1 VELQFKLP
9 CYNIGNVEFCRVK
22 SLNELLGL
30 KYKGFELENKT
41 LFRSVFGLLI
51 VLTLFFEGYIIDKQ
65 WFISIN
71 ILIMIVLGLA
81 FGRLF
86 VQILISG
93 GNTFL
98 RYYLSPIE
106 LPEIDQFCFQWLS
119 YFAIAFVVSTITKN
133 YVSSKSTL
141 IRMSLII
148 TKLIDSKDKYTSLHS
163 RNVSHYAYLIG
174 KEMKLSQKQCES
186 LSLGGLIHDIGKIG
200 VPDRILLK
208 SSKLTDEEYNIMKQ
222 HPVIGYEILKS
233 SKLLR
238 NRGILD
244 MVLYHHERFD
254 GQGYPYGLAGK
265 EIPLDSRIISVA
277 DAFDAMTSQRIYR
290 LGRTIDYAMNEI
302 RKHSGTQ
309 FDPQVVVAFLTILKK
324 GEVSVQQY
332 MKSVSD
338 L

>member
-1 VELQFKLP
+1 
-9 CYNIGNVEFCRVK
+9 
-22 SLNELLGL
+22 
-30 KYKGFELENKT
+30 
-41 LFRSVFGLLI
+41 
-51 VLTLFFEGYIIDKQ
+51 
-65 WFISIN
+65 
-71 ILIMIVLGLA
+71 
-81 FGRLF
+81 
-86 VQILISG
+86 
-93 GNTFL
+93 
-98 RYYLSPIE
+98 
-106 LPEIDQFCFQWLS
+106 
-119 YFAIAFVVSTITKN
+119 
-133 YVSSKSTL
+133 
-141 IRMSLII
+141 
-148 TKLIDSKDKYTSLHS
+148 
-163 RNVSHYAYLIG
+163 
-174 KEMKLSQKQCES
+174 
-186 LSLGGLIHDIGKIG
+186 
-200 VPDRILLK
+200 
-208 SSKLTDEEYNIMKQ
+208 MKQ

>member
-1 VELQFKLP
+1 MELQFKLP
-9 CYNIGNVEFCRVK
+9 CYNIDNVEFCRVK

-41 LFRSVFGLLI
+41 LFRSVFGLLV

-186 LSLGGLIHDIGKIG
+186 LSLGGLIHDIGK
-200 VPDRILLK
+200 
-208 SSKLTDEEYNIMKQ
+208 
-222 HPVIGYEILKS
+222 
-233 SKLLR
+233 
-238 NRGILD
+238 
-244 MVLYHHERFD
+244 
-254 GQGYPYGLAGK
+254 
-265 EIPLDSRIISVA
+265 
-277 DAFDAMTSQRIYR
+277 
-290 LGRTIDYAMNEI
+290 
-302 RKHSGTQ
+302 
-309 FDPQVVVAFLTILKK
+309 
-324 GEVSVQQY
+324 
-332 MKSVSD
+332 
-338 L
+338 